1 METYSFPS
9 ITVKAGGFK
18 VIFLSNDDQGG
29 VYASF
34 SLSSGD
40 TLAIYD
46 RGGKLVDQVVVTTK
60 ESSTHLGRFPDGG
73 EWVELSRF
81 SITPS
86 APNRFLTAFE
96 HTYHDVC
103 RDTVMINGFLMNRA
117 HFSKNEQGVLTVSRS
132 KVEADDSIDADLKKS
147 FLASLPEG
155 GDAEA
160 VSLAD
165 WLAQNSGKKTITVY
179 YVPTLGSYI
188 CYML

>member
-1 METYSFPS
+1 
-9 ITVKAGGFK
+9 
-18 VIFLSNDDQGG
+18 
-29 VYASF
+29 
-34 SLSSGD
+34 
-40 TLAIYD
+40 
-46 RGGKLVDQVVVTTK
+46 
-60 ESSTHLGRFPDGG
+60 
-73 EWVELSRF
+73 
-81 SITPS
+81 
-86 APNRFLTAFE
+86 
-96 HTYHDVC
+96 
-103 RDTVMINGFLMNRA
+103 
-117 HFSKNEQGVLTVSRS
+117 VLTVSRS